1 MGLDAIFLAATG
13 GQRSTSTVLPATHGE
28 AVPTLLVINAL
39 VMSHGE
45 GVGGG
50 WDREVGGWGWGVVR
64 MGGRAACITSRCPL
78 KLPGG

>member
-13 GQRSTSTVLPATHGE
+13 GQQSTSTVLPVTHSE

-50 WDREVGGWGWGVVR
+50 WDREIKRRGVRWG
-64 MGGRAACITSRCPL
+64 
-78 KLPGG
+78 

>member
-50 WDREVGGWGWGVVR
+50 WDREVGGSAD
-64 MGGRAACITSRCPL
+64 GGRAACITSRCPL